1 MIGSNSDTCVTYY
14 RLHGEHPG
22 AIALEYNPFGGA
34 SRIGERHSALGKA
47 PSACPNLPTR
57 IFESPHGPEN
67 VLGQN
72 LQHQGAQPTELVSSP
87 PRDFACAHN
96 PIRRRPMMFCA
107 ARTVMRSSS
116 PRYRRLCAV
125 GEWPLVPLEPC
136 HLIEI
141 PQPHLSV
148 TLVLRGYFSPLISFS
163 IIFQLRPN
171 PKC

>member
-116 PRYRRLCAV
+116 PRYRRLSALI
-125 GEWPLVPLEPC
+125 PLDPGDSPRTLRQ
-136 HLIEI
+136 IRNATKGWSEI
-141 PQPHLSV
+141 QKDE
-148 TLVLRGYFSPLISFS
+148 T
-163 IIFQLRPN
+163 
-171 PKC
+171 

>member
-107 ARTVMRSSS
+107 ARTAMRYLSAAGSFATGLS
-116 PRYRRLCAV
+116 PAGFRTTRRITSQQWA
-125 GEWPLVPLEPC
+125 
-136 HLIEI
+136 
-141 PQPHLSV
+141 
-148 TLVLRGYFSPLISFS
+148 
-163 IIFQLRPN
+163 
-171 PKC
+171 